1 MAEENNYPPL
11 SVSNNSNV
19 HAVRTLQTLLN
30 NHGANLYVDGR
41 YAIGTDRAVAAFQQ
55 SKKIDVVGYVDE
67 KTWKALSKAKAS
79 TKKASTSKASTSTKK
94 APAKKTPA
102 KKTAGKAK
110 AKK

>member
-30 NHGANLYVDGR
+30 NHGATLYVDGR

-55 SKKIDVVGYVDE
+55 SKKLDVVGYVDE
-67 KTWKALSKAKAS
+67 KTWKALSVFLG
-79 TKKASTSKASTSTKK
+79 
-94 APAKKTPA
+94 KTFLENQVLLIRYCGWFLILLQ
-102 KKTAGKAK
+102 KTTEKT
-110 AKK
+110 